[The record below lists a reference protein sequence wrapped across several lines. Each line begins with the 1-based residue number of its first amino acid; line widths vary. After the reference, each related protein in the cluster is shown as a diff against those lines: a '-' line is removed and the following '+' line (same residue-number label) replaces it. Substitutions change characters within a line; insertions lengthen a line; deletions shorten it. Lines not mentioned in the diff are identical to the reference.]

1 MSEQRDR
8 YFARQG
14 DGRPE
19 GEGSFLRWD
28 EQEPIEVVPGLTFQ
42 PVLGHQLMANFVH
55 FEPNTEAPLHWH
67 VEEQISLVLEGEF
80 EFEVGSQK
88 KIVKRGEA
96 VLIPPN
102 VPHAARTYDSTCLE
116 MDIFNPPRQGL
127 LELMGLADSEAK
139 DDAPTT

>member
-8 YFARQG
+8 YFAQEG
-14 DGRPE
+14 EARPD
-19 GEGSFLRWD
+19 GEGSFFQWD
-28 EQEPIEVVPGLTFQ
+28 EQSPIEVVPGLTFQ
-42 PVLGHQLMANFVH
+42 PILGDQLMANFVH
-55 FEPNTEAPLHWH
+55 FKPNTVAPLHWH

-96 VLIPPN
+96 ILIPPN

-127 LELMGLADSEAK
+127 LELMGV
-139 DDAPTT
+139 APSGENTT